1 MNKKEKL
8 NKINFYLK
16 DPAFLDLEVNLAMQM
31 AKRLKKNKKLLK
43 NKFNK
48 IKLSILSN
56 FNTDFILESINFCLY
71 QKGIDAEITTP
82 SYGTMFTELLN
93 SKSNTFKNKPDYILI
108 WPFHKDIQKY
118 NYNPKAEV
126 SFWQSLWSTS
136 KKKNIKIFQ
145 VLFDKP
151 PYIHFNNPAN
161 IKNNLISH
169 INQTNIQL
177 EKKYGDEVSFI
188 PIDQLQISIGSKNW
202 YNARMYNL
210 CKQPFSLE
218 AIPEIAQ
225 FISSYI
231 AGNLGKNKK
240 VLILD
245 LDNTLWGGEIGDLGT
260 EGIILGKETSDGE
273 GFTNFQE
280 YIKELHKTGIIL
292 CVCSKNDE
300 VTAKKVFKMHADMKI
315 KLIDIS
321 CFVANF
327 KDKASNIT
335 YIKNFLNIDYSSIVF
350 VDDSKMECEWVRKKL
365 PDVTTIN
372 LTGDPSG
379 FAQKIDRLG
388 LFLKGPQTKEDKKRV
403 RSYKTLKKIEQIKS
417 SSHSLKDFL
426 KSLEPKLLIE
436 DPFPYAAERIE
447 QLLYKTNQFKFN
459 DTIYKKSTIKE
470 NQKNILALR
479 FLDKLNDYGIVVV
492 VLYDIKKEVLHI
504 KNWVMSCR
512 VFSRN
517 IEFAVLD
524 ILNKIAKN
532 KSCKKI
538 TLEFTKLSKNAPAEA
553 AIKNLG
559 FNPTKK
565 TSLYEIYT
573 NNNIYKHFITFQNL
587 EKAIKNE
594 K

>member
-1 MNKKEKL
+1 MKNKENLKKL
-8 NKINFYLK
+8 NFYLQ

-56 FNTDFILESINFCLY
+56 FNIDFIVETINFCLY

-93 SKSNTFKNKPDYILI
+93 AKSKTYKNKPDYILI
-108 WPFHKDIQKY
+108 WPSHKDIQKY
-118 NYNPKAEV
+118 NYNPKAEI
-126 SFWQSLWSTS
+126 SFWQSLWLTS
-136 KKKNIKIFQ
+136 KKNNIKIFQ

-151 PYIHFNNPAN
+151 PYIHLNSPTN
-161 IKNNLISH
+161 IKNNLVSH

-188 PIDQLQISIGSKNW
+188 PIDQLQINIGSKNW
-202 YNARMYNL
+202 HDARMYNI

-218 AIPEIAQ
+218 AIPEISQ
-225 FISSYI
+225 FISSYL
-231 AGNLGKNKK
+231 AGYLGKNKK
-240 VLILD
+240 ALILD
-245 LDNTLWGGEIGDLGT
+245 LDNTIWGGEIGDLGT

-273 GFTNFQE
+273 SFTNFQE

-300 VTAKKVFKMHADMKI
+300 VIAKEVFKMHADMKI
-315 KLIDIS
+315 KLKDIS

-335 YIKNFLNIDYSSIVF
+335 YIKKFLNIGYDSIVF
-350 VDDSKMECEWVRKKL
+350 VDDSKIECEWVRKKL

-379 FAQKIDRLG
+379 FANKIDRLG
-388 LFLKGPQTKEDKKRV
+388 LFLKGPQTKEDKKRIS
-403 RSYKTLKKIEQIKS
+403 SYKTLKKIEQIKS
-417 SSHSLKDFL
+417 SSHSLENFL
-426 KSLEPKLLIE
+426 KSLDPKIFIE

-447 QLLYKTNQFKFN
+447 QLLYKTNQFKLN
-459 DTIYKKSTIKE
+459 NTIFKKSTIKE

-479 FLDKLNDYGIVVV
+479 FIDNLNDYGIVVV
-492 VLYDIKKEVLHI
+492 VLYNIKKEVLHI

-524 ILNKIAKN
+524 ILNKIAKY

-538 TLEFTKLSKNAPAEA
+538 TLEFSKSSKNGPAET

-559 FNPTKK
+559 FNPIKK
-565 TSLYEIYT
+565 TSLYEVYT
-573 NNNIYKHFITFQNL
+573 DNKIYKHFITFQNL
-587 EKAIKNE
+587 EKVIKNG
-594 K
+594 